1 MSGMNFTETARE
13 EAAMS
18 KQGLLLFALFLA
30 GCQTTATTDVNSLWF
45 KIRPGSTL
53 VLNQPVEIPAG
64 EAHVDLQN
72 GRLAGSVD
80 EYIVNC
86 SLDIENLG
94 PHTVSTDT
102 FQITDASDSQE
113 WISQPDI
120 MRFYK
125 VLRLR
130 SERQP
135 EVLKLVCQDWDG
147 PLMGR
152 PVTVGEIQQA
162 VGAYFSFKFA
172 P

>member
-1 MSGMNFTETARE
+1 MRKFGFV
-13 EAAMS
+13 
-18 KQGLLLFALFLA
+18 LLVVLIA
-30 GCQTTATTDVNSLWF
+30 GCQTTATTDINSLWF

-53 VLNQPVEIPAG
+53 VLNKPVEIPAG
-64 EAHVDLQN
+64 MAHIDLQN
-72 GRLAGSVD
+72 GQLSGGVD
-80 EYIVNC
+80 EYTVNC
-86 SLDIENLG
+86 TFEVENLG
-94 PHTVSTDT
+94 PHTVIPDTFLITDT
-102 FQITDASDSQE
+102 SDAQE

-120 MRFYK
+120 LRFYK
-125 VLRLR
+125 VLRLK

-152 PVTVGEIQQA
+152 PVTVGEIEKA

>member
-1 MSGMNFTETARE
+1 MR
-13 EAAMS
+13 
-18 KQGLLLFALFLA
+18 KPGLMLVALLVA
-30 GCQTTATTDVNSLWF
+30 GCQTTATTNVNSAWF
-45 KIRPGSTL
+45 KIRPGSKL

-64 EAHVDLQN
+64 EAHIKLQN
-72 GRLAGSVD
+72 GQLSGGVD
-80 EYIVNC
+80 EYTVNC
-86 SLDIENLG
+86 SFEIENLG
-94 PHTVSTDT
+94 PHTVSPDT

-113 WISQPDI
+113 WVSQPDI

-125 VLRLR
+125 VLRLS

-152 PVTVGEIQQA
+152 PVTVGEIQKA
-162 VGAYFSFKFA
+162 VGAYFTFQFA

>member
-1 MSGMNFTETARE
+1 MLTREKTA
-13 EAAMS
+13 M
-18 KQGLLLFALFLA
+18 KKLVFIGLTLFLA
-30 GCQTTATTDVNSLWF
+30 GCQTTATTDVNSIWF

-64 EAHVDLQN
+64 EAHIDLQN
-72 GRLAGSVD
+72 GQLSEGVD
-80 EYIVNC
+80 EYTVSC
-86 SLDIENLG
+86 RFEVENLG
-94 PHTVSTDT
+94 PQTVRPDT

-125 VLRLR
+125 VLRLE
-130 SERQP
+130 SGAQP

-147 PLMGR
+147 PLQGR
-152 PVTVGEIQQA
+152 PVSVGEIEKA
-162 VGAYFSFKFA
+162 VGAYFTFQFA